1 MKKWFQI
8 IKIFVFQSIE
18 TIGLTG
24 KKFNSDLCLEQSASL
39 AYITIISLIPL
50 AVLLFSISGLLGVGK
65 EIISYVENT
74 VFPFVAPEFHE
85 QLSTWLELYISP
97 TAFQGIKVG
106 IINLVAVLSLLLTAT
121 GIFVMTERVFNHI
134 WNTRESRSYFQK
146 VIAFWVVITTT
157 PLLILVSV
165 WLVNYLNPA
174 GGIFDQ
180 LLHEFWL
187 LNLLYNKLFPLFVS
201 FVAFSLLYL
210 IVPSAV
216 VRIKNAA
223 FGGFIA
229 ALLWEFSKNTFYL
242 YINRV
247 GVVTSFYK
255 SLAAIP
261 LFLMWIYIT
270 WFLILLG
277 AEFAY
282 VFQHKQMLLHLN
294 KYNNKEKIY
303 SDPFLGIML
312 LLNIHESFV
321 KGDETP
327 VLDDIAEK
335 MGCNPLSLN
344 NVADILVENGYLI
357 PSSDKSLKYYLTK
370 SPDNILIE
378 KVIRDI
384 NLNEYPAENWENL
397 KPDESD
403 YLKNYASKLFMNAEN
418 AFYSAL
424 KNKTLNIGKSIKKI
438 EKSGI
443 FKKIF

>member
-1 MKKWFQI
+1 MLRLIKKYLYKVKVI
-8 IKIFVFQSIE
+8 IS
-18 TIGLTG
+18 LTV

-50 AVLLFSISGLLGVGK
+50 SVLLFSISGVLGIGK
-65 EIISYVENT
+65 EIIHYVENT
-74 VFPFVAPEFHE
+74 IFPFIAPEFHE
-85 QLSTWLELYISP
+85 QLSNWLELYISP
-97 TAFQGIKVG
+97 TAFQGLTTG
-106 IINLVAVLSLLLTAT
+106 IINLIAVFSLVLAATA
-121 GIFVMTERVFNHI
+121 IFVMAERVFNHI
-134 WNTRESRSYFQK
+134 WNTKEKRNYFQK
-146 VIAFWVVITTT
+146 VVAFWVVLTTS
-157 PLLILVSV
+157 PLLILISA

-180 LLHEFWL
+180 ILHEFWVL
-187 LNLLYNKLFPLFVS
+187 QLLYTKLVPLFIS

-210 IVPSAV
+210 IIPSAS
-216 VRIKNAA
+216 VRIKSAA

-242 YINRV
+242 YINRAEI
-247 GVVTSFYK
+247 VTSFYK
-255 SLAAIP
+255 SLATIP
-261 LFLMWIYIT
+261 LFLIWIYLT

-282 VFQHKQMLLHLN
+282 VLQHNKMLLHLN

-312 LLNIHESFV
+312 LLNIHKSFV
-321 KGDETP
+321 NGKETP
-327 VLDDIAEK
+327 GLDDIAEK

-344 NVADILVENGYLI
+344 NVADILVEKGYLI
-357 PSSDKSLKYYLTK
+357 PSSDRANKYFLTK

-403 YLKNYASKLFMNAEN
+403 YLKSYASKLFMNAEN
-418 AFYSAL
+418 AFYSVL
-424 KNKTLNIGKSIKKI
+424 KNKTLNISRSIKK
-438 EKSGI
+438 
-443 FKKIF
+443 KKQKYLKN